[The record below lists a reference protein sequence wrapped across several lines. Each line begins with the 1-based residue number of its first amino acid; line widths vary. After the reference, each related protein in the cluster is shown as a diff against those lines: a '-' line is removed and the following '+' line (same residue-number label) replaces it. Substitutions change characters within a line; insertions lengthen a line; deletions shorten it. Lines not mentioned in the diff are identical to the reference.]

1 MTLLGGINQTQYVL
15 CLHKSLVLQMTLFS
29 VATFGVLL
37 LKGLSSAYGQPS
49 HHNRSAEVQWVN
61 CSLNVPQPLQL
72 ALNITTWD
80 TNSNPD
86 LPPLPSSLKCGRI
99 DVPMDYT
106 QAFDDNNKITVGF
119 AVYRPVHPK
128 GVIF

>member
-1 MTLLGGINQTQYVL
+1 MALL
-15 CLHKSLVLQMTLFS
+15 S
-29 VATFGVLL
+29 VATLGVLL
-37 LKGLSSAYGQPS
+37 LKGVSSAYGRSSNYDP
-49 HHNRSAEVQWVN
+49 SAEVQWVD

-80 TNSNPD
+80 TDSNPD

-106 QAFDDNNKITVGF
+106 QAFDDNNKIIVGF
-119 AVYRPVHPK
+119 AVYRPVQPS
-128 GVIF
+128 GVVFL